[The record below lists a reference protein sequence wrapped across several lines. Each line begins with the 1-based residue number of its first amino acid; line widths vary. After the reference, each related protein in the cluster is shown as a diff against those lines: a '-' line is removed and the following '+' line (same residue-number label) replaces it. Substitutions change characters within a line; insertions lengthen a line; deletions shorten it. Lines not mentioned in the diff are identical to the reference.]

1 MISTIVG
8 AYSYVD
14 RSGVERV
21 KLTLAQDV
29 HDFVSFGRPCQT
41 LGFKKENFKTSSG
54 VPVEVNEKLIGK
66 RFCIDVGSY
75 NGATFGR
82 SLDEVK

>member
-8 AYSYVD
+8 AYGYTD
-14 RSGVERV
+14 KNGVERV
-21 KLTLAQDV
+21 RLTLSQDIQGA
-29 HDFVSFGRPCQT
+29 FGRPCAV

-54 VPVEVNEKLIGK
+54 VPVDLNEKLIGK
-66 RFCIDVGSY
+66 RFCIDVGSF

>member
-8 AYSYVD
+8 AYSYTDKNGVD
-14 RSGVERV
+14 RVR
-21 KLTLAQDV
+21 LTLSQDIQGA
-29 HDFVSFGRPCQT
+29 FGRPCQT
-41 LGFKKENFKTSSG
+41 LGFKKENFKTSAG
-54 VPVEVNEKLIGK
+54 VPVEFNEKLIGRK
-66 RFCIDVGSY
+66 FCIDVGSY